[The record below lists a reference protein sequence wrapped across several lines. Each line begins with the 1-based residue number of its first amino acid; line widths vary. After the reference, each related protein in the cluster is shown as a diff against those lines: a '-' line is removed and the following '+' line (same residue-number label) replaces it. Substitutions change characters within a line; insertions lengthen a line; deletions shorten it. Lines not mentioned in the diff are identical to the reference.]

1 MTNPYRVRNSTRDLG
16 TWPSREEIL
25 ALGAELDERYNVDH
39 GDVVLVRAALARW
52 GTPAIQPVPVSE
64 RPILKSSS
72 FNNADGH
79 CWCGTSDFID
89 EHGDSHVSYPASW
102 ELREPCSQDDCV
114 LPHHAL
120 PVPEDCEE
128 NKG

>member
-25 ALGAELDERYNVDH
+25 TLGAELDERYDVDH

-52 GTPAIQPVPVSE
+52 GTPAIQPVPVAE
-64 RPILKSSS
+64 RMPGPE
-72 FNNADGH
+72 ACDERGR
-79 CWCGTSDFID
+79 CWWYLQRN
-89 EHGDSHVSYPASW
+89 VV
-102 ELREPCSQDDCV
+102 DDPGLPNWTLDTYRANPRHWLQTHW

-120 PVPEDCEE
+120 PVPEDCE
-128 NKG
+128 